1 MKTVKVIAAGWSSE
15 GKSMGDLVDEGIME
29 KSYETSSTFGSSLVT
44 PGSAIIWHL
53 KENAGVIVDNGFDV
67 MPVSYTHLTL
77 PTILLV

>member
-1 MKTVKVIAAGWSSE
+1 MKTIKVIAAGWSSE

-53 KENAGVIVDNGFDV
+53 KEDAGVIVDNGFDV
-67 MPVSYTHLTL
+67 MHPGDTVKWEK
-77 PTILLV
+77 